1 MELNFETS
9 SGDRTVRNWGY
20 QLQSSSGK
28 GGGKTKPLSATELQ
42 AVPHDLI
49 VMDSSKDGSAKNAFT
64 RAEVDSIK
72 TRKGAQS
79 VIVSYISVGEASD
92 YRDHW
97 QDNWTT
103 YKDAGLRA
111 AGEPTANAPAWLGA
125 WNEQWPNSRKVRY
138 WDPAWQAI
146 IFNSAKTGW
155 LDKIVAAGFDG
166 AYLDIIDGYYHW
178 GCEIAQSSQCRAGDP
193 QNERE
198 AASRMIDFVVA
209 LSNHAR
215 KTNPHFL
222 VIPQNGAYIIDALE
236 DEDHKR
242 RDAYLETI
250 NAIACEDLFFKG
262 DKPEN
267 NGFAPDSDAIDA
279 LVRDFLEPGVVVLS
293 VDYLSDK
300 KKVGK
305 FYEAATEK
313 GFLPYAAP
321 KRELNVMGPPYDGSG
336 EKVA

>member
-1 MELNFETS
+1 MELNFETA
-9 SGDRTVRNWGY
+9 SGDKTVRNWGY
-20 QLQSSSGK
+20 QLQGSSGK
-28 GGGKTKPLSATELQ
+28 GKTKPLSTAELV

-49 VMDSSKDGSAKNAFT
+49 VIDSTKDGTGKNAFT
-64 RAEVDSIK
+64 RAEVDSLK
-72 TRKGAQS
+72 SRKRAQS
-79 VIVSYISVGEASD
+79 VVVSYISVGEASD

-103 YKDAGLRA
+103 YTDPALRA
-111 AGEPTANAPAWLGA
+111 AGTPTADAPAWLGA

-155 LDKIVAAGFDG
+155 LDKIIAAGFDG

-178 GCEIAQSSQCRAGDP
+178 GCEIAQSSECRDGDP
-193 QNERE
+193 RNERE

-209 LSNHAR
+209 MAKHAR
-215 KTNPHFL
+215 QTNPSF
-222 VIPQNGAYIIDALE
+222 VIIPQNGAYIIDALE

-262 DKPEN
+262 DKAEN
-267 NGFAPDSDAIDA
+267 NGFAPDKDAIDA
-279 LVRDFLEPGVVVLS
+279 LVRDFLEPGVVVMS
-293 VDYLSDK
+293 VDYLNDGK
-300 KKVGK
+300 KISK
-305 FYEAATEK
+305 FYSEATEK